1 MPELRI
7 KGTVGYHRWGWTCVV
22 SLSEQGV
29 HLNAHKNLSSMSG
42 EALANSTNLWIMYR
56 RVDWLLKAICTCRIC
71 GAKYSSLLLST
82 ECCIQRKLRRSS
94 HVKTSIKKLEEFSN
108 TQHSLNRYDHPSDKW
123 CFMHNRAISSCGH
136 QWCTSIFRSS
146 GLPAA

>member
-7 KGTVGYHRWGWTCVV
+7 EGTVGYHWWGWTCVV
-22 SLSEQGV
+22 SLHEQGV
-29 HLNAHKNLSSMSG
+29 HLNAPGNLFSLPDEVM
-42 EALANSTNLWIMYR
+42 ANSTNLWILYY
-56 RVDWLLKAICTCRIC
+56 RVDGFLKAICTCRIC
-71 GAKYSSLLLST
+71 GAKYSSLLVST
-82 ECCIQRKLRRSS
+82 ECCIQRKLQRSS
-94 HVKTSIKKLEEFSN
+94 HVQTERRSVKKPLE
-108 TQHSLNRYDHPSDKW
+108 QLPLNQYDHPSDKW